1 MNDTTNIMYSTEL
14 EEISAELVSGKV
26 MLLVKKLVAKA
37 YEDGYDDGYDSCAAH
52 NGLET
57 ADI

>member
-1 MNDTTNIMYSTEL
+1 MNDTTDKLYSAEL
-14 EEISAELVSGKV
+14 AEISAELVSGKV
-26 MLLVKKLVAKA
+26 MMLVKKLVATA
-37 YEDGYDDGYDSCAAH
+37 YEDGFDDGYDSCAAH